1 MTKTQVFILWGLA
14 AVVVAVFAVVSQF
27 IARGPAPDVA
37 VTVPPAQVVRLPAV
51 PHSARGV
58 YPRADQ
64 AARTWQGDALLVSA
78 TASWPFARIGELD
91 DPVDWTFQF
100 YSPGTRQLY
109 VVNVGETAVAPI
121 VSTLSPY
128 ELPTVSMDRWR
139 LDSHEALS
147 TWLNYGGANFLH
159 RYSVVD
165 VSARLRH
172 AEDGRLE
179 WSVVG
184 MVDDSQTFH
193 LVRIDAASGE
203 VIDQ

>member
-1 MTKTQVFILWGLA
+1 MTKTQVLILWGLA
-14 AVVVAVFAVVSQF
+14 AVVVVVFAVLSQF
-27 IARGPAPDVA
+27 IARSPDADVA
-37 VTVPPAQVVRLPAV
+37 VTVPPAQVYSLPAV
-51 PHSARGV
+51 PHSARGY

-78 TASWPFARIGELD
+78 TASWSFARIDALD

-109 VVNVGETAVAPI
+109 VVNVGETAVASI
-121 VSTLSPY
+121 MSTLSPY
-128 ELPTVSMDRWR
+128 ELPTVSIDRWR
-139 LDSHEALS
+139 LDSYEALS
-147 TWLNYGGANFLH
+147 TWLNHGGANFLN

-184 MVDDSQTFH
+184 MVGDSQTFH
-193 LVRIDAASGE
+193 LVRIDVASGE
-203 VIDQ
+203 VID